1 MWFMTLANYTRPQS
15 LLVSVRSD
23 FKPTCQI
30 RDENESTTGWN
41 LKFDEKFMLHAI
53 FSNKLTDV
61 HKAFYTTFQNDT
73 GRKYTSIF
81 SFCSR

>member
-53 FSNKLTDV
+53 FSNS
-61 HKAFYTTFQNDT
+61 FYRLPRYFEVF
-73 GRKYTSIF
+73 G
-81 SFCSR
+81 